1 MTDMLPGVHPQDR
14 SGADAPVGPQDQAPS
29 YATAPAPFS
38 VPNKDAL
45 PVFERSARNGS
56 ALVVPISQH
65 QGGTARAVG
74 RLKGRKAVMIWVSS
88 TATAG
93 CMLDF
98 SEGRLQGGG
107 GVPLNPGDSVTLP
120 TEASVYVGLQPGD
133 SSATV
138 NVIELYNGGDE

>member
-1 MTDMLPGVHPQDR
+1 MTDILQGVHPQDR

-45 PVFERSARNGS
+45 PTFERAARNGS
-56 ALVVPISQH
+56 ALVVPISTN

-74 RLKGRKAVMIWVSS
+74 RLKGRKAVMLWVSAS
-88 TATAG
+88 AANG
-93 CMLDF
+93 CMVDF
-98 SEGRLQGGG
+98 NEGKLQGGG

-120 TEASVYVGLQPGD
+120 TEAAVYVGLQAGD
-133 SSATV
+133 ASAKV
-138 NVIELYNGGDE
+138 NVIELFNGGNE